1 MRALEFI
8 NRVIRFFKKEE
19 KTEFLVGDT
28 VCLCNNVKVKGLL
41 GKALLE
47 ESRHSD
53 WKPFYVLN
61 SSKFIYLTA
70 PENMCYLKTT
80 RMVLTE
86 KVNKLKYVSS
96 DIFNNDKR
104 HKYIAKPGAFSEIFK
119 EIVWTEESYE

>member
-1 MRALEFI
+1 MSIWKFI
-8 NRVIRFFKKEE
+8 DRIIFFFKKKEE
-19 KTEFLVGDT
+19 CLFWVGDT
-28 VCLCNNVKVKGLL
+28 VCLCNNTGVKGLL

-47 ESRHSD
+47 ESRYTG

-70 PENMCYLKTT
+70 PENMCYLKST

-86 KVNKLKYVSS
+86 KVNKLKYISS
-96 DIFNNDKR
+96 EIFTNERR

-119 EIVWTEESYE
+119 ELVWTEENY